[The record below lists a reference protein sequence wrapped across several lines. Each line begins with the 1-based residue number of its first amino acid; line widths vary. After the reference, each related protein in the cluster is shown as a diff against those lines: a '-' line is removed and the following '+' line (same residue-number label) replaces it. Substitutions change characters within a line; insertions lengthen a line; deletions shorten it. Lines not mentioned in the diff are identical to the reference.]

1 MEYEREAG
9 KRKIPTSIARILRS
23 EVVGVWWFICQVLS
37 KFEQA
42 NLREIEQVYSIGGE
56 QGEHALG

>member
-1 MEYEREAG
+1 MREKG
-9 KRKIPTSIARILRS
+9 KRKILTSIARILRS

-42 NLREIEQVYSIGGE
+42 KFAGD
-56 QGEHALG
+56 